1 MILERYAI
9 FDRKWEKSL
18 TESLLPFARAV
29 PINQG
34 RNLSALNR
42 AGTFWGQSRVC
53 RDQHQHVLGHE
64 RVSGAQNV
72 SKKVNKHL

>member
-53 RDQHQHVLGHE
+53 RDHSLQ
-64 RVSGAQNV
+64 RSAPARPWT
-72 SKKVNKHL
+72 KAR